1 MTSAKQMI
9 ACSVCDTD
17 RQTEPLYMCIKDNCS
32 KLGEIFCAGCGTGAH
47 KRKNHSFNVN
57 EKHIKPIAV
66 DIVQKQISGGLSV
79 LKKTMNT
86 HNEQQYSMVRQGYQ
100 AGLFGG
106 ALSYMVSDIM
116 SLNDKI
122 IKLGTLKGATDI
134 GKQGLL
140 MGTVTDA
147 ALEAT
152 KLAADGAVIGA
163 VIMAG
168 FEVALQTAKFI
179 NGDITTL
186 KEYVYHV
193 TKGLSASIGMGVG
206 NWMGTTVG
214 ITIGTIM
221 GGPIGG
227 IIGGIVC
234 GLFGGIA
241 GVKTGRWVFDQVW
254 SDDFIRNKQ
263 NGREQMIRD
272 SLKLF
277 GILDIKDIEN
287 REIFNQ
293 RELKK
298 TYRSLAKRYH
308 PDKNGGTP
316 ESHAKFHE
324 INAALGVL
332 LSILQRKNKKKLIKK
347 LTEIRAIKWKN
358 DVQRLGQILKEEK
371 LLYIVDI
378 CTKWN
383 KNITIEFLSKMRYE
397 DILEMLKDLNEDE
410 KYKYTVKV
418 VERNR
423 FVNAIQKWSGEDNES
438 VNDNNVREDN
448 KSNINSECKDDNDDI
463 EYDEIEELR
472 DELRK
477 KKVLDVAE
485 ICKEIDTDLTLETLL
500 EYTKSDLLQ
509 LINDIN
515 DDESNKHKISV
526 IKKNK
531 FVKIMQQEA
540 KKQCELCVSK

>member
-1 MTSAKQMI
+1 MALSSKTFTT
-9 ACSVCDTD
+9 CSNCDEVSEAE
-17 RQTEPLYMCIKDNCS
+17 EPLYMCVMQNCS
-32 KLGEIFCAGCGTGAH
+32 KYGEPLCEDCGISAH
-47 KRKNHSFNVN
+47 KRKNHKFILTQD
-57 EKHIKPIAV
+57 HIKPINLTVMQQNINNGSVIMQQTFAPQHN
-66 DIVQKQISGGLSV
+66 IKAESERAKIAISTASLANPMIIAAHASHTYAFYNGNSILSW
-79 LKKTMNT
+79 LNWINQPDTMKATIQELTN
-86 HNEQQYSMVRQGYQ
+86 NPLLSQQQL
-100 AGLFGG
+100 AG
-106 ALSYMVSDIM
+106 V
-116 SLNDKI
+116 
-122 IKLGTLKGATDI
+122 
-134 GKQGLL
+134 
-140 MGTVTDA
+140 
-147 ALEAT
+147 
-152 KLAADGAVIGA
+152 GAVLIA
-163 VIMAG
+163 AQETIIHTRRFM
-168 FEVALQTAKFI
+168 
-179 NGDITTL
+179 NGDIATY
-186 KEYVYHV
+186 KEYGYHMA
-193 TKGLSASIGMGVG
+193 KGLAG
-206 NWMGTTVG
+206 
-214 ITIGTIM
+214 TIGYALANATAVSYGVTYGTLI

-438 VNDNNVREDN
+438 VND
-448 KSNINSECKDDNDDI
+448 INSECKDDNDDI